1 MPLNADLLAACL
13 TPIPGEQPAGV
24 ELRYDPRLDAIKE
37 ARREELL
44 PGPNAK
50 AADSATVVAL
60 CSAFLQKETKD
71 LQLAA
76 WLTEALMRR
85 QGFGG
90 LLTGVAITRG
100 LLESFWDTVYPLPE
114 DDDLGLRAGPV
125 EWIGGKLA
133 LPVRLTPVIG
143 RLSCADLDTA
153 RTVPDEAKAKQN
165 EEQRKLRE
173 QAVAAGK
180 PTPEEVETESD
191 ALTKVQVR
199 AVIADL
205 DATLLEVQQLEKI
218 TDERF
223 GQDSPSLLPLRNA
236 LDEPR
241 RVLASLLARKL
252 ETDPDPIEEAPA
264 EDEDAVGGA
273 GDDDGTQSSEP
284 VSTADA
290 GRRIGVIARWLRQQQ
305 RTSPSAYRLVRG
317 YRWGELLA
325 QGTELELRMLEA
337 PPTAIRTRLRSL
349 MLDAK
354 WADLLEQGEVLM
366 ATAAGRGWL
375 DLQRY
380 AWTAANNLGAE
391 YAPVAD
397 AIRSELRTLLV
408 AFPQLPRLTLMDET
422 PTANEETRAWIAE
435 EILEETAP
443 LSEAVDARDALP
455 SDGSELLAV
464 ELDADHRTA
473 EQGGLARTRA
483 RHPAAPTAGDSFDL
497 ALAEVRGGRPQRAV
511 ELLTIELQRER
522 SPRGRFLR
530 QTQLAFVM
538 LEAGLTAVAFPI
550 LQQLLERVD
559 EQKLDQWESGPLVA
573 QPLALMY
580 RALKARNENDAEQER
595 LYLRI
600 CRLDPIQALALRS

>member
-50 AADSATVVAL
+50 AADSAAVVAL

-125 EWIGGKLA
+125 EWIGSKLA

-165 EEQRKLRE
+165 DEQRKLRE
-173 QAVAAGK
+173 EAVAAGK

-191 ALTKVQVR
+191 ALTKVQIR
-199 AVIADL
+199 TIIADL

-252 ETDPDPIEEAPA
+252 ETDPDPIEEVPA
-264 EDEDAVGGA
+264 EGEDAIGGA

-305 RTSPSAYRLVRG
+305 RTSPSAYRLIRG

-443 LSEAVDARDALP
+443 LSETVDARDALP

-497 ALAEVRGGRPQRAV
+497 ALAELRGGRPQRAV

>member
-50 AADSATVVAL
+50 AADSATVVSL

-125 EWIGGKLA
+125 EWIGSKLA
-133 LPVRLTPVIG
+133 LPVRLTPLIG

-165 EEQRKLRE
+165 DEQRKLRE
-173 QAVAAGK
+173 HAVAAGK

-223 GQDSPSLLPLRNA
+223 GRDSPSLLPLRNA

-252 ETDPDPIEEAPA
+252 VTDPDPIEEVSA
-264 EDEDAVGGA
+264 EGEDAIGGA
-273 GDDDGTQSSEP
+273 GDEDGTQSSEP

-290 GRRIGVIARWLRQQQ
+290 GRRIGAIARWLRQQQ

-325 QGTELELRMLEA
+325 QGTELELRLLEA
-337 PPTAIRTRLRSL
+337 PPTAIRTRLRSF
-349 MLDAK
+349 MLDAN

-380 AWTAANNLGAE
+380 AWTAANSLGAE
-391 YAPVAD
+391 YAPVAA
-397 AIRSELRTLLV
+397 AIRAELRTLLV

-435 EILEETAP
+435 QILEATTP
-443 LSEAVDARDALP
+443 LSEAVDTRDAMP
-455 SDGSELLAV
+455 SDGTELLAV
-464 ELDADHRTA
+464 ALDADHRTA
-473 EQGGLARTRA
+473 EQGGLTRTRA
-483 RHPAAPTAGDSFDL
+483 RHPAAPTAGDSFDR
-497 ALAEVRGGRPQRAV
+497 ALAELRGGRPQRAI

-538 LEAGLTAVAFPI
+538 IEAGLTAVAFPI

-580 RALKARNENDAEQER
+580 RVLKARNENDAEQER